1 MEHII
6 VAAGQHLDVAELIED
21 ELILGLPRRVCFDE
35 KCANMPELRFV
46 DKDGKATED
55 LPSDRQLPFQGLREL
70 VANNGLE
77 KDRGDQEID

>member
-1 MEHII
+1 
-6 VAAGQHLDVAELIED
+6 
-21 ELILGLPRRVCFDE
+21 
-35 KCANMPELRFV
+35 MPELRFV